1 MEITSKDFEGYFED
15 TETQKLSIKILKY
28 FKNSKFD
35 GIEVKVLKNNESYYQ
50 INHYFPNFDISDM
63 EFHEIMGKAIQEVF
77 YNNNIR
83 NTGQL
88 NLIEEEAEY
97 LFKDIINWKGKKY
110 AEKIKS

>member
-1 MEITSKDFEGYFED
+1 MEIIAEDFKGYFED
-15 TETQKLSIKILKY
+15 TETQKLNTEILKY

-35 GIEVKVLKNNESYYQ
+35 GIKVKVLKNNENYYQ

-97 LFKDIINWKGKKY
+97 LFKNIINWKGEKY
-110 AEKIKS
+110 AERFES

>member
-1 MEITSKDFEGYFED
+1 MKITFKDFEGYFED
-15 TETQKLSIKILKY
+15 TETQKLNAEILKY
-28 FKNSKFD
+28 FKNSKFA
-35 GIEVKVLKNNESYYQ
+35 GIKAKVLKNNENYYQ

-97 LFKDIINWKGKKY
+97 LFKNIINWKGEKY
-110 AEKIKS
+110 AERIES